1 MSLCSDFA
9 EDNLF
14 MLEALKEAEKAA
26 EEDEVPVG
34 AVLVSDG
41 KIVARAHNRRENE
54 KNALR
59 HAEIIV
65 IEEGCGLK
73 KTWRLSDCTLYVTL
87 EPCPMCAGAIINSR
101 ICKVVYGAKDAKAG
115 AFGSAVNLATYNF
128 NHKPTVTGGVLGD
141 RSAELLRTFFA
152 RKRK

>member
-59 HAEIIV
+59 HAEITV
-65 IEEGCGLK
+65 IEEGA
-73 KTWRLSDCTLYVTL
+73 D
-87 EPCPMCAGAIINSR
+87 
-101 ICKVVYGAKDAKAG
+101 
-115 AFGSAVNLATYNF
+115 
-128 NHKPTVTGGVLGD
+128 
-141 RSAELLRTFFA
+141 
-152 RKRK
+152 